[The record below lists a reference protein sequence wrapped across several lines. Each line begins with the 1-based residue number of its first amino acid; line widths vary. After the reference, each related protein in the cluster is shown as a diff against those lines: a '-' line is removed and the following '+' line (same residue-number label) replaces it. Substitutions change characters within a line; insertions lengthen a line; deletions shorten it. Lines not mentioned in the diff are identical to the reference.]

1 VAPVQGP
8 VFLAN
13 WKGRTLAELMAKVR
27 LMPPGAA
34 NTVSE
39 ADHLAVTAYLLQA
52 NGFPAGAA
60 LPAEDAALRAIGFG
74 E

>member
-1 VAPVQGP
+1 MILHDPVAAKELRGISRRWQTYLGRC
-8 VFLAN
+8 VF
-13 WKGRTLAELMAKVR
+13 V
-27 LMPPGAA
+27 
-34 NTVSE
+34 
-39 ADHLAVTAYLLQA
+39 AVTAYLLQA